1 MIIKLERISQVGFIH
16 FVSPVVNEK
25 MNDVALKFDPLTD
38 KAAGAV
44 AMRDELQKIA
54 MQLADGTFK
63 VKD

>member
-1 MIIKLERISQVGFIH
+1 MGDGIH
-16 FVSPVVNEK
+16 SNVYMRTVYEK
-25 MNDVALKFDPLTD
+25 MNAVALQFDPLTD